1 MHVIWYAMLWRLLFC
16 MAAGEAGHD
25 AGADEYEGDSDD
37 DKED

>member
-1 MHVIWYAMLWRLLFC
+1 MV
-16 MAAGEAGHD
+16 AGEAGHD